1 MIEENHLPFKRL
13 GVMTSGGDAPGMN
26 TAVRA
31 VVRAGL
37 QFGFEVHAVERGFTG
52 LLNANFRQFTSHDA
66 GQIMQRGGTV
76 LGTAR
81 SELFKTE
88 QGRDQALEN
97 LHQAGI
103 EALVIIGGNGSLTG
117 GLELQKCGMPVVGVP
132 ASIDND
138 MYGTS
143 MAVGVDTCLNTIVE
157 VIDKI
162 KDTASSH
169 QRAFVVEVMGRHSGY
184 LALMSA
190 LASGA
195 EVAVIPEV
203 ETSLEEIAG
212 KMKAA
217 FDRGKSH
224 FITLVAEGAPFKSQ
238 DIYDYLRSVG
248 HFETRLTI
256 LGHLQRGGAPSAYD
270 RILATHL
277 GNEAVE
283 CLREGISGVMV
294 GEKGGAFVHTPLEL
308 VVKRTSAVNKKV
320 YELIQRLS

>member
-1 MIEENHLPFKRL
+1 MKERSLPFKRL
-13 GVMTSGGDAPGMN
+13 AVMTSGGDAPGMN
-26 TAVRA
+26 TALRA

-37 QFGFEVHAVERGFTG
+37 SYGLEVYGIERGYSG
-52 LLNANFRQFTSHDA
+52 LLKGELRPLNSHDA
-66 GQIMQRGGTV
+66 GNIMQRGGTV

-81 SELFKTE
+81 SERFKTE
-88 QGRDQALEN
+88 EGQEEALDH
-97 LHQAGI
+97 LRGAGI
-103 EALVIIGGNGSLTG
+103 EKLIIIGGNGSLAG
-117 GLELQKCGMPVVGVP
+117 GLELQRKGIDVVGIP

-143 MAVGVDTCLNTIVE
+143 MAIGVDTCLNTIVE

-190 LASGA
+190 MASGA

-203 ETSLEEIAG
+203 KITLGEMAR

-224 FITLVAEGAPFKSQ
+224 FIVLVAEGAALKSQ
-238 DIYDYLRSVG
+238 QVYQYLCEVG

-256 LGHLQRGGAPSAYD
+256 MGHLQRGGSPSAYD
-270 RILATHL
+270 RILATQL
-277 GNEAVE
+277 GNEALE
-283 CLREGISGVMV
+283 CLIEGVSGVMV
-294 GEKGGAFVHTPLEL
+294 GKKGEVFTRIPLEQ

-320 YELIQRLS
+320 YELIARLS